1 MPTGTTANDGTLVRG
16 SIDLTISGVPYVLM
30 DYKRSAKARSEYD
43 YDKSGKPLMASHVE
57 DFETISGT
65 IRARS
70 DQAAPPKFTTFSYD
84 GKNWY
89 IKDREEGGS
98 TQGLKSYTV
107 EIVEQIGTTLTV
119 G

>member
-1 MPTGTTANDGTLVRG
+1 MASVVNDGTLVRG
-16 SIDLTISGVPYVLM
+16 SIDLTINSVAYVLL
-30 DYKRSAKARSEYD
+30 DYKRSAKARSEND
-43 YDKSGKPLMASHVE
+43 YDSAGKPLAASHVE

-70 DQAAPPKFTTFSYD
+70 DKAAPAKFVTFAYD

-98 TQGLKSYTV
+98 TSGIKSYAV
-107 EIVEQIGTTLTV
+107 EIQEQVAGSLVTT
-119 G
+119 